1 VLVYKY
7 FTCVVF
13 VIFSELARL
22 LHMCGPDSLYIRLV
36 IMNTALT
43 NLMTPPTTPGNK
55 PSAGVSMGA
64 DNPKKLVDKK
74 VTDKGGKNT
83 QGAGKESS
91 ARAASENSAA
101 TLRPQVKNGKAVK
114 KTLNGVVSDPTLL
127 AGNVEN
133 PIDSQTKPLAPVDVF
148 ATILQAAQQSKE
160 TPLVAPAKPQVAVDT
175 VVKGLG
181 VTPGQPDAKPAATNL
196 PANAKQ
202 AAAVVVPQV
211 PTSGNEVLAQE
222 PTDSALSEIGKSQP
236 LVSNTVVNTGL
247 ADQIAN
253 QTRKPI
259 QSAPVKGS
267 DVLKESS
274 MPVMQGAAPVA
285 DSIARSARPV
295 RPGEASSV
303 RGKVTL
309 QTRSTRQ
316 GQAAVAASPAG
327 MNKQADALL
336 ASGDRPGRSEVR
348 VPGQSAGQDAVT
360 AVPVSGADV
369 PVVESVAGGDSSSF
383 ARPVNQIAEAFE
395 SSAVRNGQEIVFRL
409 DPPELGKVSVKLRIR
424 AGEVRGVLEVD
435 NPNTLRQLQ
444 NEAPGLLT
452 RLTEAGVDMKRMDL
466 SLSDDG
472 SSRES
477 MRDGAWFAQQYDDN
491 GSGSDSWIS
500 GADDV
505 SPVGAEDPGEYSPAL
520 ATIGDD
526 SINVWI

>member
-1 VLVYKY
+1 M
-7 FTCVVF
+7 CV
-13 VIFSELARL
+13 ILLELARL
-22 LHMCGPDSLYIRLV
+22 LHMCGPDSLYIRFV
-36 IMNTALT
+36 IMNTAPT
-43 NLMTPPTTPGNK
+43 NFMTLPTTPGNK

-74 VTDKGGKNT
+74 VTDKGAKNT
-83 QGAGKESS
+83 QGEGKESS
-91 ARAASENSAA
+91 ARTSADNSAA
-101 TLRPQVKNGKAVK
+101 TLRPQAKNGKAVK
-114 KTLNGVVSDPTLL
+114 KAPNGVVSDPTLL

-133 PIDSQTKPLAPVDVF
+133 PIDPQTKPLSPVDVF

-160 TPLVAPAKPQVAVDT
+160 TPLVAPTKPQVAVDT
-175 VVKGLG
+175 VVKGLD
-181 VTPGQPDAKPAATNL
+181 TTTNQPDAKPAATNL
-196 PANAKQ
+196 LANTKQ
-202 AAAVVVPQV
+202 ASGVVVPPV
-211 PTSGNEVLAQE
+211 PTSGNEVLAQQ
-222 PTDSALSEIGKSQP
+222 PADSASSEIGKSQP
-236 LVSNTVVNTGL
+236 LTANTIVNTGL
-247 ADQIAN
+247 ADQVAN
-253 QTRKPI
+253 QNRKPI
-259 QSAPVKGS
+259 QPAPVKGS

-274 MPVMQGAAPVA
+274 MPVMQSAVPVA
-285 DSIARSARPV
+285 DRIARSARPA
-295 RPGEASSV
+295 RPGDASSV

-336 ASGDRPGRSEVR
+336 ASGDRSNRSEVR
-348 VPGQSAGQDAVT
+348 VPGQSAGQGAVT
-360 AVPVSGADV
+360 AAPVSGVDA
-369 PVVESVAGGDSSSF
+369 PFVESAAGSDSSSF

-409 DPPELGKVSVKLRIR
+409 DPPELGRVSVKLRIR

-491 GSGSDSWIS
+491 GSGSDRWIS